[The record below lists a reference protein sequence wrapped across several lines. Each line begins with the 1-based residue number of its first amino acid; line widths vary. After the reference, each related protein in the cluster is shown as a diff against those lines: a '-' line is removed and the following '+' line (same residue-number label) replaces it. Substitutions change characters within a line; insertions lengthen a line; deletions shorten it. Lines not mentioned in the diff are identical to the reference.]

1 MFMHDAST
9 KSFIEVSQAL
19 IHFRGSYLMQLR
31 DFKEGIESP
40 GHWGFFAG
48 HMRAGETSEQ
58 TICREIQEEL
68 CWQPESFVYLG
79 ELIAGRRRMHVF
91 HCELEDEI
99 ETLSLM
105 EGEEI
110 GVFLPKE
117 IEEKQLYSKK
127 RKSCF
132 PITEISYGVFNK
144 FVRNLK

>member
-1 MFMHDAST
+1 MHDDSA
-9 KSFIEVSQAL
+9 KSVIEVSQAL
-19 IHFRGSYLMQLR
+19 IYFRGSYLMQLR
-31 DFKEGIESP
+31 DFKDGIESP

-48 HMRAGETSEQ
+48 HIEEEETPEQ
-58 TICREIQEEL
+58 TIWREIQEEL
-68 CWQPESFVYLG
+68 CWQPESFRYLG
-79 ELIAGRRRMHVF
+79 EVIAGSRRMQVF

-144 FVRNLK
+144 FGRNLK

>member
-1 MFMHDAST
+1 MHDDSA

-19 IHFRGSYLMQLR
+19 IYFRGSYLMQLR
-31 DFKEGIESP
+31 DFKDGIESP

-48 HMRAGETSEQ
+48 HIEAEETPEQ
-58 TICREIQEEL
+58 TIWREIQEEL
-68 CWQPESFVYLG
+68 GWQPENFRYIG
-79 ELIAGRRRMHVF
+79 ELIAGSRKMHVF

-110 GVFLPKE
+110 GVFLPQE
-117 IEEKQLYSKK
+117 IEERHLYSKK
-127 RKSCF
+127 RKSYF

-144 FVRNLK
+144 FGKYLT

>member
-1 MFMHDAST
+1 MGLNPQAIGVFLQDILRQKKPRANHLERNPRRTVLAT
-9 KSFIEVSQAL
+9 RSF
-19 IHFRGSYLMQLR
+19 R
-31 DFKEGIESP
+31 
-40 GHWGFFAG
+40 
-48 HMRAGETSEQ
+48 
-58 TICREIQEEL
+58 
-68 CWQPESFVYLG
+68 YLG
-79 ELIAGRRRMHVF
+79 ELIAGSRKMHVF

-144 FVRNLK
+144 FGRNLKCGK